1 MLSLLITLSLVFAT
15 PDDTL
20 GTAEVTATRR
30 IETLSSPTSI
40 QRISQNDVTERGI
53 TDIGDAM
60 RRFSGVN
67 LRDYG
72 GAGGLKTVSVRG
84 MGASHTVVTYDGLPV
99 SDTRQGQ
106 IDMGQFNVDRLS
118 TIELQTLDNEALL
131 CPVRSIAAAV
141 ISLNGLS
148 NHHADRK
155 WHGSTSVKQASFST
169 YAPSLMIEKQL
180 TQRAAFC
187 LSQDY
192 FYALNNYPFTIENGV
207 ATMHLRRNN
216 SKMQTATS
224 EASMRITP
232 NDKGEINVKA
242 YFSHNYRHLPGMV
255 RYYVNQN
262 NERLNDQTAFAQV
275 FLKQQLPH
283 VKLFAAA
290 KYNWQKSLY
299 DNIDAQYPD
308 GALRQHYWQRES
320 YATAGA
326 STNLCRVLQLS
337 YATDYAYASLN
348 SNQTTD
354 HRASRHTWLQALSL
368 QLRSE
373 RFTLIAR
380 AIYHHVWNQTEGGGS
395 AKDCSRITPSVTAS
409 VRLLSN
415 PLWLYL
421 RAGYKESF
429 RAPTFTE
436 SYYYHLGSKTLNPE
450 LARQFSIGTTLQ
462 ASPAQRWP
470 LLALTI
476 DGYYNRVSDKIVSIP
491 YNLFIWQ
498 TVNMGKVRTLGT
510 DLTLQSKW
518 HIATHHALSLS
529 LNYSLQQSCDYTSP
543 TLTTWHKQLAY
554 TPIHSG
560 GGSATWHNPW
570 ANLVMH
576 ATFASMR
583 WCTNNHIATTDLP
596 AYSEWGVSLFRN
608 IGIGQ
613 SMLTARIDLINLF
626 DKRYEVIGKY
636 PMPGRAYK
644 ITLNYSF

>member
-1 MLSLLITLSLVFAT
+1 M
-15 PDDTL
+15 
-20 GTAEVTATRR
+20 RR
-30 IETLSSPTSI
+30 IATLSSPTSI

-53 TDIGDAM
+53 TDMGDAM

-84 MGASHTVVTYDGLPV
+84 MGAQHTVVTYDGLPV
-99 SDTRQGQ
+99 SDIRQGQ

-118 TIELQTLDNEALL
+118 AIELQTLDNQSLL
-131 CPVRSIAAAV
+131 CPVRSMAAAIV
-141 ISLNGLS
+141 GLYGLS
-148 NHHADRK
+148 NSHADRK
-155 WHGSTSVKQASFST
+155 WHGSASLKQASFST
-169 YAPSLMIEKQL
+169 YAPSVMIEKQVAKH
-180 TQRAAFC
+180 TAFS

-207 ATMHLRRNN
+207 ATTHLRRNN

-224 EASMRITP
+224 EASVRITP
-232 NDKGEINVKA
+232 NDKGEISLKA
-242 YFSHNYRHLPGMV
+242 YFMHNYRHLPGMV
-255 RYYVNQN
+255 RFYVNQN
-262 NERLNDQTAFAQV
+262 NERLKEQTAFAQA
-275 FLKQQLPH
+275 FWRQQLSH
-283 VKLFAAA
+283 IKFFAAV

-299 DNIDAQYPD
+299 NNIDAQYPD

-326 STNLCRVLQLS
+326 STKLCKPLQLAYS
-337 YATDYAYASLN
+337 TDYAYASLN
-348 SNQTTD
+348 SNQITD

-368 QLRSE
+368 QLRTE
-373 RFTLIAR
+373 QFKFIVRG
-380 AIYHHVWNQTEGGGS
+380 IYHHIWNQMEGGNS
-395 AKDCSRITPSVTAS
+395 AKNCLRFTPSVTAS

-415 PLWLYL
+415 PFWLYV

-450 LARQFSIGTTLQ
+450 LARQLSLGTTMQ
-462 ASPAQRWP
+462 ASPTQWWP

-476 DGYYNRVSDKIVSIP
+476 DGYYNRVSNKIVSIP

-498 TVNMGKVRTLGT
+498 TVNMGKVRTLGA
-510 DLTLQSKW
+510 DITLQSKW
-518 HIATHHALSLS
+518 NLATHHALSLS
-529 LNYSLQQSCDYTSP
+529 LNYSLQQSRDYTSP
-543 TLTTWHKQLAY
+543 ALTTWHKQLAY
-554 TPIHSG
+554 TPVHSG
-560 GGSATWHNPW
+560 GGSVTWHNPW
-570 ANLVMH
+570 ADMVVH

-596 AYSEWGVSLFRN
+596 AYSEWGASLFRN

-613 SMLTARIDLINLF
+613 NVLTARIDLINLF
-626 DKRYEVIGKY
+626 DKRYEVIGNY

-644 ITLNYSF
+644 ISLNYSF